1 MFASLNRIS
10 MGIIERKE
18 REREEMRRLVLDAAL
33 RLFLENGFDK
43 VSIRNIADAIEYS
56 PATIYL
62 YFKDK
67 NELLFALHQQGFV
80 KMIEA
85 FEPIFLLTEPFEK
98 MMAMGRAYI
107 RFAVE
112 NPQLFD
118 LMFIMTAPMD
128 KLDTEQWVEGD
139 RAFALLERVVTE
151 CMDAGVFQRQSVQVV
166 SMMIWSSIHGY
177 TALFL
182 RKRLGM
188 IPECDRT
195 QVMEAAFSLFC
206 ETLQR
211 GLRPEN
217 T

>member
-1 MFASLNRIS
+1 

-18 REREEMRRLVLDAAL
+18 REREEMRQLILEAAL
-33 RLFLENGFDK
+33 RLFLESGFDK

-80 KMIEA
+80 KMIAE
-85 FEPIFLLTEPFEK
+85 FQPIFELTDPFEK
-98 MMAMGRAYI
+98 LVAMGQGYI
-107 RFAVE
+107 RFAVD
-112 NPQLFD
+112 NPELFD

-128 KLDTEQWVEGD
+128 AGDEKDWEEGD
-139 RAFALLERVVTE
+139 RAFDLLKQVVKG
-151 CMDAGVFQRQSVQVV
+151 CMDARIFRQQDIQVA

-188 IPECDRT
+188 IPECDRP
-195 QVMEAAFSLFC
+195 QVMQDAFTLFC
-206 ETLQR
+206 QTLRQ
-211 GLRPEN
+211 GL
-217 T
+217 

>member
-1 MFASLNRIS
+1 

-67 NELLFALHQQGFV
+67 NELLFALHQQGFM
-80 KMIEA
+80 KMVA
-85 FEPIFLLTEPFEK
+85 DFQPILHLEKPFEK
-98 MMAMGRAYI
+98 LMAMGQAYI

-112 NPQLFD
+112 NPELFD

-139 RAFALLERVVTE
+139 QAFGLLERVVTE
-151 CMDAGVFQRQSVQVV
+151 CMDAGIFEKQSVQVV

-188 IPECDRT
+188 IPECNRH
-195 QVMEAAFSLFC
+195 QVMEDAFSLFC
-206 ETLQR
+206 DTLLR
-211 GLRPEN
+211 GLKPMA
-217 T
+217 